1 MLRDGSRMVHILV
14 ICLSDRRSVLPDSP
28 SKRKADVKSLR
39 NEAATSLARDA
50 SPLRKK
56 PSISSTK
63 KTQVRAVPSSYAR
76 VKHLVGAY
84 SMKVGGMRGVR
95 AVLPELIADKL
106 ENHDLLP
113 GTARA

>member
-1 MLRDGSRMVHILV
+1 M
-14 ICLSDRRSVLPDSP
+14 ICQLSRRSVMPDSP

-56 PSISSTK
+56 PRISSAE
-63 KTQVRAVPSSYAR
+63 KTQVRDVPSSSSR

-95 AVLPELIADKL
+95 AVLPEPIAEKH
-106 ENHDLLP
+106 ENHDLLL